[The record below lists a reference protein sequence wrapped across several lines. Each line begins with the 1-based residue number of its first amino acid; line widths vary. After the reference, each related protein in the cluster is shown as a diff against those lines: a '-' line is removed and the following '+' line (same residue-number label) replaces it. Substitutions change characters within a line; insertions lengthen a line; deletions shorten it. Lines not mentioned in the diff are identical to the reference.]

1 MSHYTPVSL
10 PISSPPGSG
19 SVVSEAPIPVLNTM
33 PLSGLPVPVFGMML
47 SNGFT
52 SGSCTG
58 YDAVK

>member
-33 PLSGLPVPVFGMML
+33 SLSGPPVPVFGMIAL
-47 SNGFT
+47 KWIYLRFLYWV
-52 SGSCTG
+52 CLQW
-58 YDAVK
+58 